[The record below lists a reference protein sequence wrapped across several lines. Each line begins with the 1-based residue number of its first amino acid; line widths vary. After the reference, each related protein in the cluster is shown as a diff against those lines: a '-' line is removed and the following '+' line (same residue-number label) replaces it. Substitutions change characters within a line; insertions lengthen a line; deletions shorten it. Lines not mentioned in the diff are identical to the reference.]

1 MAATTRYRLIAL
13 VVLLAGALLLAWLR
27 EQRTPQSTPTPAALL
42 ADGVLRVGVD
52 ASFPPFARDLNGAL
66 EGFDVDLAHALADK
80 LGVRAQFVVISFDAL
95 YDAVV
100 TDRVDVVI
108 SALVVNPARTQEVRY
123 TRPYFDNGMVL
134 VSPAHDP
141 IRETADLAG
150 KTLAFEYGS
159 EAETQARRWLRG
171 IAEVVAMPYELPDY
185 ALDALRLGIA
195 QSAVVENT
203 TLRLY
208 LRQHPTWQPAQ
219 LAVTKSEYAAAVRVD
234 RLALWQALQDA
245 LNALFDDGTIDAL
258 LKKWL

>member
-1 MAATTRYRLIAL
+1 MVTPARLRLAALA
-13 VVLLAGALLLAWLR
+13 VLLLGVLLLAWLGLR
-27 EQRTPQSTPTPAALL
+27 YAPQSAPTPTALL

-52 ASFPPFARDLNGAL
+52 ASFAPFARDVGGTL
-66 EGFDVDLAHALADK
+66 EGFDIDLAHALADK

-100 TDRVDVVI
+100 TDRVDIVI
-108 SALVVNPARTQEVRY
+108 SALVVNPARTREVRY

-134 VSPAHDP
+134 VSPAEQP

-150 KTLAFEYGS
+150 RTLAFEYGS

-171 IAEVVAMPYELPDY
+171 IAEVVAMPYELPEY
-185 ALDALRLGIA
+185 ALDALRLGVA
-195 QSAVVENT
+195 ESAIVEHT

-234 RLALWQALQDA
+234 RLALWQAVQDA
-245 LNALFDDGTIDAL
+245 LNALFDDGTIAAL